1 MRASR
6 LEIVLFA
13 WAMFA
18 VVAFGFVS
26 GKAVLGGDRKKD
38 PKGFWLALAV
48 QLFMGLF
55 ALFYGLLR

>member
-1 MRASR
+1 VRASR

-26 GKAVLGGDRKKD
+26 GKAVLGADRKKD
-38 PKGFWLALAV
+38 PKGFWPYRASWGV
-48 QLFMGLF
+48 F
-55 ALFYGLLR
+55 ALLYGLLR